1 MASMGRMH
9 DDQVDIDA
17 TLVRQLIS
25 GQFPQWTELPVEP
38 VESAGTVNA
47 IYRLGTEF
55 GVRLPLTPGGVED
68 VELELRWLPYLAPHL
83 PLPVPEPVGV
93 GRPGHGY
100 DWPWSVYRWLD
111 GTNPTI
117 GGLADPAGF
126 ATDLA
131 AFVHALHGIDTAGA
145 PRSARGVTLA
155 SRDSAV
161 REAIGLLT
169 GVIDTAAASAVWEA
183 TRDAPEWTGP
193 DCWVHADLSP
203 GNLLLVEDR
212 LSAVI
217 DFGVMGVGEPA
228 VDLVTAW
235 SLFDPPTREVF
246 RTATKVD
253 EATWR
258 RGRGW
263 ALSIA
268 LLELSYY
275 QETNPVMARIAAHA
289 INQTLT
295 DR

>member
-1 MASMGRMH
+1 MAPMGRMH
-9 DDQVDIDA
+9 DDQVDIDV
-17 TLVRQLIS
+17 TLVRTLID
-25 GQFPQWTELPVEP
+25 GQFPQWAELPVEP

-47 IYRLGTEF
+47 IFRLGKEF

-68 VELELRWLPYLAPHL
+68 IELELRWLPELAPHL
-83 PLPVPEPVGV
+83 PLPVPSPVAA

-100 DWPWSVYRWLD
+100 EWPWSVYRWRD
-111 GTNPTI
+111 GTNPTVP
-117 GGLADPAGF
+117 LADPTAL

-131 AFVHALHGIDTAGA
+131 GFLEALHGIDTEGA
-145 PRSARGVTLA
+145 PRSGRGVTLA
-155 SRDSAV
+155 SRDAEV
-161 REAIGLLT
+161 REAIGMLA
-169 GVIDTAAASAVWEA
+169 GMIDTAAAIAEWEDA
-183 TRDAPEWTGP
+183 LRAPEWTGQ

-203 GNLLLVEDR
+203 GNLLLTHDR

-246 RTATKVD
+246 RTTTKAD
-253 EATWR
+253 DATWQ

-268 LLELSYY
+268 LLELPYY
-275 QETNPVMARIAAHA
+275 RETNPVMARTAAHV
-289 INQTLT
+289 INQVLA